1 MRMIVVRHINQP
13 YHNLKLD
20 DVVMYDKHPYV
31 VVAIGATRV
40 LHDSSLL
47 TQYVLQSPDERYV
60 SYSTDYLITK
70 EPEKLHN
77 AQDQDL
83 TIGNFIPIGNEEVVQ
98 RVEIDSLV
106 WHFTDLEVNYLFK
119 YVQMLPP
126 EQVKQL
132 IGAKHAQKID
142 GKIIKKDDKIIQVS
156 FTNR

>member
-31 VVAIGATRV
+31 VVAIGTTRV

-83 TIGNFIPIGNEEVVQ
+83 TICNFIPISNGEVVQ
-98 RVEIDSLV
+98 RVEIDSLT

-132 IGAKHAQKID
+132 IGAKRAQKID